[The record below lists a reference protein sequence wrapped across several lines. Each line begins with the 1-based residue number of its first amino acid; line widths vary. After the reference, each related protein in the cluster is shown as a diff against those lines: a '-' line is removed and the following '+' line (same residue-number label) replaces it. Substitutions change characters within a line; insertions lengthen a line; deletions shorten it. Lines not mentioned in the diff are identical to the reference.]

1 MFSIQSAPFQNMRKD
16 VNKTKRNISKR
27 HINNPVSLS
36 LTAQCA

>member
-1 MFSIQSAPFQNMRKD
+1 MKEN